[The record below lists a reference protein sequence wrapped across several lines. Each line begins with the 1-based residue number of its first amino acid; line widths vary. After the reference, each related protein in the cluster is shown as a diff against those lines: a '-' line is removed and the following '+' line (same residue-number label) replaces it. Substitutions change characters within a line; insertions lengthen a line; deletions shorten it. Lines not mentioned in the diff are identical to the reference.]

1 MAIKVNIEK
10 MKLGFTD
17 EKKEV
22 YVARADRGSVI
33 DTEKLAQEVALDTA
47 SRPKHVKMILTAV
60 LDSITKW
67 MEEGHGVRLEGF
79 GTFLPVVKSEASDT
93 AEDAKVKKIVTR
105 FIPSRVLSVRSNS
118 INIDTT
124 RPDDEAASSGG
135 SSGGS
140 GNRGGTGVDSGG
152 SGGTDD
158 DNENLFG

>member
-10 MKLGFTD
+10 MKLGFTE

-33 DTEKLAQEVALDTA
+33 DTDKLAEEVALDTA

-79 GTFLPVVKSEASDT
+79 GTFLPVVKSESGET

-105 FIPSRVLSVRSNS
+105 FIPSRVLSVRANA
-118 INIDTT
+118 ININTT
-124 RPDDEAASSGG
+124 RSEFETVTDDVV
-135 SSGGS
+135 SGGS
-140 GNRGGTGVDSGG
+140 GNQGGTGSDSGG
-152 SGGTDD
+152 SGGAGD